1 MHPRTASKLKKA
13 PYRPPPLLAAA
24 TVIRLLPFS
33 LRLYCYA
40 AFNSDYT
47 FPSPLGSFN
56 TPGHENTPRIDVTT
70 MEKK

>member
-33 LRLYCYA
+33 LRLYYYA

-47 FPSPLGSFN
+47 FPF
-56 TPGHENTPRIDVTT
+56 TPR
-70 MEKK
+70 EL